1 MSPTLGL
8 VGDLCVEAEWIW
20 RRVCSLRRSMQRCQD
35 LELLGRLRAE
45 VAHYVRRCNQI
56 QEIQRILLPS
66 KGRDSFHLFLLIEL
80 INRTLLEVAAIQ
92 VKH

>member
-20 RRVCSLRRSMQRCQD
+20 KRVCSLRRSMQRCQD

-45 VAHYVRRCNQI
+45 VDHYVQRCNQI
-56 QEIQRILLPS
+56 QEIQRIFPPS
-66 KGRDSFHLFLLIEL
+66 QSKESIHWFFLIEL
-80 INRTLLEVAAIQ
+80 INRTLLEAAVIQ
-92 VKH
+92 ITY